1 MYYLDN
7 TFLIILPGILLAL
20 FAQYRIKSTFSRY
33 SEVMARSGFTGAR
46 VARDMLDAAGLGDVP
61 VNRVQGTLTD
71 HYDPIHRTLNLSE
84 SVYGSSSIAALG
96 VAAHECGHALQH
108 LEGYEPLKLRS
119 AVVPTVNIGS
129 SLSWPIFLAGMISG
143 WRPLLLAGVM
153 LFSLTVLFSLITLP
167 VEFNASRRAMA
178 ALEGRGYLSWEEL
191 DGTKK
196 VLNAAAL
203 TYVAAAL
210 SAILNLLRLLV
221 LARRSDRD

>member
-7 TFLIILPGILLAL
+7 TFLIILPGILVAL
-20 FAQYRIKSTFSRY
+20 FAQYRIKSTYSRY

-191 DGTKK
+191 DGAKK

>member
-7 TFLIILPGILLAL
+7 TFLIILPGILVAL
-20 FAQYRIKSTFSRY
+20 FAQYRIKSTYSRY

>member
-191 DGTKK
+191 DGAKK

>member
-7 TFLIILPGILLAL
+7 TFLIILPGILVAL
-20 FAQYRIKSTFSRY
+20 FAQYRIKSTYSRY

-84 SVYGSSSIAALG
+84 RVYGSSSIAALG

>member
-1 MYYLDN
+1 MYYFDS

-33 SEVMARSGFTGAR
+33 SEVMARSGLTGAR
-46 VARDMLDAAGLGDVP
+46 VARNMLDAAGLGDVP

-71 HYDPIHRTLNLSE
+71 HYDPIHRALSLSE
-84 SVYGSSSIAALG
+84 SVYDSASIAALG

-108 LEGYEPLKLRS
+108 LESYGPLKLRS

-129 SLSWPIFLAGMISG
+129 SLSWPIFLVGLISG
-143 WRPLLLAGVM
+143 WRPLLLAGIL
-153 LFSLTVLFSLITLP
+153 LFSLTVLFTLITLP

-178 ALEGRGYLSWEEL
+178 VLESEGYLSWEEL

>member
-153 LFSLTVLFSLITLP
+153 LFSLTVLFTLITLP

-191 DGTKK
+191 DGAKK

>member
-7 TFLIILPGILLAL
+7 TFLIILPEYLWPCLP
-20 FAQYRIKSTFSRY
+20 STGSNPPIPGT
-33 SEVMARSGFTGAR
+33 ARSWPE
-46 VARDMLDAAGLGDVP
+46 AGLPAPGWP
-61 VNRVQGTLTD
+61 GICWMRRGLATYWVNRVQGTLTD

-84 SVYGSSSIAALG
+84 RVYGSSSIAALG

-143 WRPLLLAGVM
+143 WRPLLAGVM

-178 ALEGRGYLSWEEL
+178 ALEGRGLFVL
-191 DGTKK
+191 GGT
-196 VLNAAAL
+196 
-203 TYVAAAL
+203 
-210 SAILNLLRLLV
+210 
-221 LARRSDRD
+221 

>member
-7 TFLIILPGILLAL
+7 TFLIILPGILVAL
-20 FAQYRIKSTFSRY
+20 FAQYRIKSTYSRY

-153 LFSLTVLFSLITLP
+153 LFSLTVLFTLITLP

>member
-153 LFSLTVLFSLITLP
+153 LFSLTVLFTLITLP

>member
-1 MYYLDN
+1 MYYFDS

-33 SEVMARSGFTGAR
+33 SEVMARSGLTGAR
-46 VARDMLDAAGLGDVP
+46 VARNMLDAAGLGDVP

-71 HYDPIHRTLNLSE
+71 HYDPIHRALNLSE
-84 SVYGSSSIAALG
+84 SVYDSASIAALG

-108 LEGYEPLKLRS
+108 LESYGPLKLRS

-129 SLSWPIFLAGMISG
+129 SLSWPIFLVGLISG
-143 WRPLLLAGVM
+143 WRPLLLAGIL
-153 LFSLTVLFSLITLP
+153 LFSLTVLFTLITLP

-178 ALEGRGYLSWEEL
+178 VLESEGYLSWEEL